1 MTEGMMGRSSDTRMY
16 APRSESSHMFRENH
30 EDERTRTGYE
40 DPRDREGKADKR
52 QAKKEKE
59 EEEDRGIRHIK
70 VRRHHLS
77 AMHDDEE
84 EEEGLDDSTKLDA
97 DREVGLQTNPMGTG
111 GFLTSLAMGAKGPGA
126 AHGHMVATG
135 EPMEHAWSELL
146 KEDEDEVPD
155 MSNFRSPYS
164 PDTRIP
170 ELSMD
175 DLYRLLEHPNERI
188 RFKANEEMDMRS
200 MDAEGS
206 NLPFDVDTTPVGE
219 VAAFYEPQF
228 QDLGFTYG
236 NQQPPSLEEGVYNEE
251 GYDEHYSQT
260 RAGDVIEAMPGD
272 IETTPSLAAKYEHL
286 KNTAP
291 PEVVESYRNR
301 MKGFFDENTQGMINT
316 ELGIDIPPTYTP
328 QPSKDTYTPEEMMQ
342 HNDRIFDKFR
352 IYPSGQ
358 KGFTGFKDD
367 WQNILASEPMEH
379 AWSELLKAPPYKP
392 KGLPTGVPHAVNTGK
407 SRAETERD
415 IHADIQRRNRTH
427 IPVMANLNEALLTSA
442 QREQLPAMRNLI
454 ARYGGVANIPPK
466 RLFTGG
472 VANFLP
478 ASQTVAVEKPF
489 RGYPGERKIDHS
501 NREKGQPLTFANLR
515 PSKIEDNLTA
525 QFLPTAA
532 HAVEAGDYMADLATF
547 AHNIG
552 RFSDD
557 RMANINAPLPEPTP
571 EPTPEPQPV
580 QEDKIEPG
588 PYPGTYYVTDSQMG
602 YDRRYMDAYT
612 FPQYQAQKNG
622 EQKSE
627 PMDHAW
633 SELLKSKRMKEK
645 KDKDEESKK
654 FRPSTGAFDRPKGG
668 FGGRPMTPARAKI
681 ISRNLPV
688 GRHTGLNLADLSV
701 EMSHRGI
708 ASKQPKSKDPQQ
720 YLDYMATQEAQ
731 KRLGNVRT
739 PSGEH
744 RRFGRPSLRNIPH
757 PQKPRLHPVR
767 APRIQPPKG
776 VRKPRLNK
784 PKMPSIVTMSEDDVA
799 HSDLMKSRSDIGQ
812 MRILVRELRE
822 ALRDARDKDKK
833 RKGMGTPDT
842 SGAASNLPN
851 HPSNSANQTSKPQ
864 GGTENE
870 EAEAKMYG
878 ADPAQVINAR
888 GSNRS

>member
-16 APRSESSHMFRENH
+16 SPRSESSHMFRENH
-30 EDERTRTGYE
+30 EEESTRTGYE

-59 EEEDRGIRHIK
+59 EQEERKIRHIK

-111 GFLTSLAMGAKGPGA
+111 GFLTSLATGAKGPGA

-146 KEDEDEVPD
+146 K
-155 MSNFRSPYS
+155 
-164 PDTRIP
+164 
-170 ELSMD
+170 
-175 DLYRLLEHPNERI
+175 
-188 RFKANEEMDMRS
+188 A
-200 MDAEGS
+200 
-206 NLPFDVDTTPVGE
+206 
-219 VAAFYEPQF
+219 
-228 QDLGFTYG
+228 
-236 NQQPPSLEEGVYNEE
+236 PPS
-251 GYDEHYSQT
+251 
-260 RAGDVIEAMPGD
+260 
-272 IETTPSLAAKYEHL
+272 
-286 KNTAP
+286 
-291 PEVVESYRNR
+291 
-301 MKGFFDENTQGMINT
+301 
-316 ELGIDIPPTYTP
+316 
-328 QPSKDTYTPEEMMQ
+328 
-342 HNDRIFDKFR
+342 
-352 IYPSGQ
+352 
-358 KGFTGFKDD
+358 
-367 WQNILASEPMEH
+367 
-379 AWSELLKAPPYKP
+379 KP
-392 KGLPTGVPHAVNTGK
+392 KGLPAGVHHATHTGK
-407 SRAETERD
+407 TRAETERD
-415 IHADIQRRNRTH
+415 IHADIQRRNRTN

-442 QREQLPAMRNLI
+442 QRRQLPAMRKLI
-454 ARYGGVANIPPK
+454 RDYGGVANIPPK
-466 RLFTGG
+466 RLYRAS
-472 VANFLP
+472 VANFMP
-478 ASQTVAVEKPF
+478 PSQTVAVQKPNKE
-489 RGYPGERKIDHS
+489 YPGQRRVDQRPSTQHL
-501 NREKGQPLTFANLR
+501 RQPLRFANLR
-515 PSKIEDNLTA
+515 PSMVEDNLTA
-525 QFLPTAA
+525 QLYPTAA
-532 HAVEAGDYMADLATF
+532 HAVEGGDYMADLATF

-557 RMANINAPLPEPTP
+557 RMAESTAPLPEPTP

-588 PYPGTYYVTDSQMG
+588 PYPGTYYVNGQF
-602 YDRRYMDAYT
+602 MDALQ
-612 FPQYQAQKNG
+612 FAAYQAQKNG

-842 SGAASNLPN
+842 SGAGSNLPN

>member
-126 AHGHMVATG
+126 AHGHMVAT
-135 EPMEHAWSELL
+135 
-146 KEDEDEVPD
+146 
-155 MSNFRSPYS
+155 
-164 PDTRIP
+164 
-170 ELSMD
+170 
-175 DLYRLLEHPNERI
+175 
-188 RFKANEEMDMRS
+188 
-200 MDAEGS
+200 
-206 NLPFDVDTTPVGE
+206 
-219 VAAFYEPQF
+219 
-228 QDLGFTYG
+228 
-236 NQQPPSLEEGVYNEE
+236 
-251 GYDEHYSQT
+251 
-260 RAGDVIEAMPGD
+260 
-272 IETTPSLAAKYEHL
+272 
-286 KNTAP
+286 
-291 PEVVESYRNR
+291 
-301 MKGFFDENTQGMINT
+301 
-316 ELGIDIPPTYTP
+316 
-328 QPSKDTYTPEEMMQ
+328 
-342 HNDRIFDKFR
+342 
-352 IYPSGQ
+352 
-358 KGFTGFKDD
+358 
-367 WQNILASEPMEH
+367 SEPMEH

-547 AHNIG
+547 AHNTG
-552 RFSDD
+552 SVPYD
-557 RMANINAPLPEPTP
+557 RTANINAPLPEPTP

-588 PYPGTYYVTDSQMG
+588 PYPGTYYVNGQF
-602 YDRRYMDAYT
+602 MDAHQ
-612 FPQYQAQKNG
+612 FAAYQAQKNG

-627 PMDHAW
+627 PMEHAW

-688 GRHTGLNLADLSV
+688 GRHTGLNEAELSV

>member
-135 EPMEHAWSELL
+135 EPMEHAWSSLL
-146 KEDEDEVPD
+146 KTYTRDTDETMGEE
-155 MSNFRSPYS
+155 SF
-164 PDTRIP
+164 
-170 ELSMD
+170 L
-175 DLYRLLEHPNERI
+175 ERI
-188 RFKANEEMDMRS
+188 ETDVNRGIKPATRRELDKRSFYGKMTQEEA
-200 MDAEGS
+200 DAYNRMTAAERQEKYGVGGDS
-206 NLPFDVDTTPVGE
+206 VVEPEEIDTT
-219 VAAFYEPQF
+219 
-228 QDLGFTYG
+228 L
-236 NQQPPSLEEGVYNEE
+236 
-251 GYDEHYSQT
+251 
-260 RAGDVIEAMPGD
+260 R
-272 IETTPSLAAKYEHL
+272 
-286 KNTAP
+286 
-291 PEVVESYRNR
+291 
-301 MKGFFDENTQGMINT
+301 FDERERAMREAEQAGQAAT
-316 ELGIDIPPTYTP
+316 D
-328 QPSKDTYTPEEMMQ
+328 EEKLYAEMFEQMK
-342 HNDRIFDKFR
+342 N
-352 IYPSGQ
+352 
-358 KGFTGFKDD
+358 
-367 WQNILASEPMEH
+367 ASEPMFIGDV
-379 AWSELLKAPPYKP
+379 LVKAPPYKP

-415 IHADIQRRNRTH
+415 IHADIQRRNRTN
-427 IPVMANLNEALLTSA
+427 IPVMSNLNESLLTSA

-466 RLFTGG
+466 RLFHGG

-489 RGYPGERKIDHS
+489 RGYPGERRV
-501 NREKGQPLTFANLR
+501 NTRAGVREKGQPLTFANLR

-588 PYPGTYYVTDSQMG
+588 PLPDTYYVNGDF
-602 YDRRYMDAYT
+602 MDARQ
-612 FPQYQAQKNG
+612 FAAYQAQKNG

-627 PMDHAW
+627 PMDRAW

-688 GRHTGLNLADLSV
+688 GRHTGLNEAELSV
-701 EMSHRGI
+701 EMSHRGV

-799 HSDLMKSRSDIGQ
+799 HSDLMKSRSDVGQ

>member
-1 MTEGMMGRSSDTRMY
+1 
-16 APRSESSHMFRENH
+16 
-30 EDERTRTGYE
+30 
-40 DPRDREGKADKR
+40 
-52 QAKKEKE
+52 
-59 EEEDRGIRHIK
+59 
-70 VRRHHLS
+70 
-77 AMHDDEE
+77 
-84 EEEGLDDSTKLDA
+84 
-97 DREVGLQTNPMGTG
+97 
-111 GFLTSLAMGAKGPGA
+111 
-126 AHGHMVATG
+126 
-135 EPMEHAWSELL
+135 
-146 KEDEDEVPD
+146 
-155 MSNFRSPYS
+155 
-164 PDTRIP
+164 
-170 ELSMD
+170 
-175 DLYRLLEHPNERI
+175 
-188 RFKANEEMDMRS
+188 
-200 MDAEGS
+200 
-206 NLPFDVDTTPVGE
+206 
-219 VAAFYEPQF
+219 
-228 QDLGFTYG
+228 
-236 NQQPPSLEEGVYNEE
+236 
-251 GYDEHYSQT
+251 
-260 RAGDVIEAMPGD
+260 
-272 IETTPSLAAKYEHL
+272 
-286 KNTAP
+286 
-291 PEVVESYRNR
+291 
-301 MKGFFDENTQGMINT
+301 
-316 ELGIDIPPTYTP
+316 
-328 QPSKDTYTPEEMMQ
+328 
-342 HNDRIFDKFR
+342 
-352 IYPSGQ
+352 
-358 KGFTGFKDD
+358 
-367 WQNILASEPMEH
+367 
-379 AWSELLKAPPYKP
+379 
-392 KGLPTGVPHAVNTGK
+392 
-407 SRAETERD
+407 
-415 IHADIQRRNRTH
+415 
-427 IPVMANLNEALLTSA
+427 MANLNEALLTSA
-442 QREQLPAMRNLI
+442 QREQLPAMRKLI
-454 ARYGGVANIPPK
+454 RDYGGVANIPPK
-466 RLFTGG
+466 KLFTGG

-489 RGYPGERKIDHS
+489 RGYPGERRVNTKAGV
-501 NREKGQPLTFANLR
+501 REKGQPLTFANLR
-515 PSKIEDNLTA
+515 PSMVEDNLTA
-525 QFLPTAA
+525 QLYPTAA
-532 HAVEAGDYMADLATF
+532 HAVEGGDYMADLATF

-552 RFSDD
+552 RFPYD
-557 RMANINAPLPEPTP
+557 RTADINAPLPEPTP

-588 PYPGTYYVTDSQMG
+588 PLPDTYYVNDEF
-602 YDRRYMDAYT
+602 MDAIK
-612 FPQYQAQKNG
+612 FAAYQAQKNQQ
-622 EQKSE
+622 QKSE

-739 PSGEH
+739 PPGEH

-784 PKMPSIVTMSEDDVA
+784 PKMPSIVTMSEDDVV

-842 SGAASNLPN
+842 SGAGSNLPN

>member
-30 EDERTRTGYE
+30 EDERTRTGTE
-40 DPRDREGKADKR
+40 DPRDSESKLDKR

-111 GFLTSLAMGAKGPGA
+111 GFLTSLATGAKGPGA

-135 EPMEHAWSELL
+135 EPMDLSWRLL
-146 KEDEDEVPD
+146 KDIESEIFDEEGNLKGTGRYSNVEYRQEVEVGNRPHQHIPTSTLDNIFDRYGDIGDFLGTEDESWLNEYDKKFLQHYLGEDVSQHERILREMEMEHEGREKGLFDHVESPQGPHP
-155 MSNFRSPYS
+155 FSPY
-164 PDTRIP
+164 
-170 ELSMD
+170 
-175 DLYRLLEHPNERI
+175 Y
-188 RFKANEEMDMRS
+188 F
-200 MDAEGS
+200 
-206 NLPFDVDTTPVGE
+206 
-219 VAAFYEPQF
+219 
-228 QDLGFTYG
+228 
-236 NQQPPSLEEGVYNEE
+236 
-251 GYDEHYSQT
+251 
-260 RAGDVIEAMPGD
+260 
-272 IETTPSLAAKYEHL
+272 
-286 KNTAP
+286 AP
-291 PEVVESYRNR
+291 
-301 MKGFFDENTQGMINT
+301 K
-316 ELGIDIPPTYTP
+316 
-328 QPSKDTYTPEEMMQ
+328 
-342 HNDRIFDKFR
+342 
-352 IYPSGQ
+352 
-358 KGFTGFKDD
+358 
-367 WQNILASEPMEH
+367 SEPMEH
-379 AWSELLKAPPYKP
+379 AWSDLLKQEDNSGLPPMNDNESMEEYMRRIGGPHEIFSQPLPPPMLPVRFRPTRPFDSQFQQKNASEPMFIGDVLVKAPPSKP
-392 KGLPTGVPHAVNTGK
+392 KGLPAGVHHATHTGK
-407 SRAETERD
+407 TRAETERD

-442 QREQLPAMRNLI
+442 QREQLPAMRKLI
-454 ARYGGVANIPPK
+454 AEWGGVANIPPK
-466 RLFTGG
+466 RLHRGG
-472 VANFLP
+472 VANFMP
-478 ASQTVAVEKPF
+478 PSQTVAVEKPF
-489 RGYPGERKIDHS
+489 RGYPGERKVDSRPSTQHL
-501 NREKGQPLTFANLR
+501 RENLRFANLR
-515 PSKIEDNLTA
+515 PSNIEDNLAA
-525 QFLPTAA
+525 QYYPTVA
-532 HAVEAGDYMADLATF
+532 HAVEVGDYMADLATF
-547 AHNIG
+547 AHNTG
-552 RFSDD
+552 SVPYD
-557 RMANINAPLPEPTP
+557 RTAESTAPLPEPTP

-588 PYPGTYYVTDSQMG
+588 PYPGTYYVNGQF
-602 YDRRYMDAYT
+602 MDAHQ
-612 FPQYQAQKNG
+612 FAAYQAQKNG

-627 PMDHAW
+627 PMDRAW

-688 GRHTGLNLADLSV
+688 GRHTGLNEAELSV

-776 VRKPRLNK
+776 VRKPHLNK

-799 HSDLMKSRSDIGQ
+799 HSDLMKSRSDVGQ